1 MTGAV
6 FSVELLGPNHDRDA
20 FDCGLPILNSYL
32 RQYARQDL
40 ERGVAT
46 PYVLV
51 PSTNPV
57 GIAGFYTLTATA
69 VKLTALPPET
79 IKKLPK
85 YPLIPAT
92 LLGRLAISLE
102 YRGKGLGEYLLIDAL
117 KRSLE
122 ASRVV
127 GSAAVIVDA
136 KDSKGV
142 RFYERYGFTPLP
154 EQMRRLFIA
163 MKTIAT
169 LVTRS

>member
-1 MTGAV
+1 MTEEGL
-6 FSVELLGPNHDRDA
+6 SVELLGPNHDRVA
-20 FDCGLPILNSYL
+20 FDCGVPVLNSYL
-32 RQYARQDL
+32 QQYARQDM

-57 GIAGFYTLTATA
+57 EIAGFYTLAATA
-69 VKLTALPPET
+69 VKLAELPPET
-79 IKKLPK
+79 VKKLPK
-85 YPLIPAT
+85 YPLVPTT
-92 LLGRLAISLE
+92 LLGRLATSLK

-136 KDSKGV
+136 KDSSGV
-142 RFYERYGFTPLP
+142 RFYERYGFKLLP
-154 EQMRRLFIA
+154 EQNLRLFIA
-163 MKTIAT
+163 MQTIAM
-169 LVTRS
+169 L

>member
-1 MTGAV
+1 MTEEGL
-6 FSVELLGPNHDRDA
+6 SVELLGPNHDRVA
-20 FDCGLPILNSYL
+20 FDCGVPVLNSYL
-32 RQYARQDL
+32 QQYARQDM

-57 GIAGFYTLTATA
+57 EIAGFYTLAATA
-69 VKLTALPPET
+69 VKLAELPPET
-79 IKKLPK
+79 VKKLPK
-85 YPLIPAT
+85 YPLVPTT
-92 LLGRLAISLE
+92 LLGRLATSLK

-136 KDSKGV
+136 KDSSGV
-142 RFYERYGFTPLP
+142 RFYERYGFKLLP
-154 EQMRRLFIA
+154 EQNLRLFIA
-163 MKTIAT
+163 MKTIAR
-169 LVTRS
+169 L

>member
-1 MTGAV
+1 MIEAV
-6 FSVELLGPNHDRDA
+6 FSVELLGPNHDRVA
-20 FDCGLPILNSYL
+20 FDCGVPILNSYL
-32 RQYARQDL
+32 QQYARQDL

-51 PSTNPV
+51 PSTNSV
-57 GIAGFYTLTATA
+57 EVAGFYTLTATA
-69 VKLTALPPET
+69 VKLTELPTET

-85 YPLIPAT
+85 YPLVPAI
-92 LLGRLAISLE
+92 LLGRLAISLK
-102 YRGKGLGEYLLIDAL
+102 YRGKGLGEYVLIDAL

-136 KDSKGV
+136 KDSAGV

-154 EQMRRLFIA
+154 EQNLRLFIA
-163 MKTIAT
+163 MKTIAK
-169 LVTRS
+169 L